1 MARKRGGLAG
11 IWDRNKGWIKPVA
24 TAAAG
29 ALTGGVGAAAL
40 GGLMSGLDRE
50 GKRGIGLDLGKAARG
65 AAEGYGTGMAGA
77 GVKGL
82 LTGGLKSNMTAM
94 EGLRG
99 AMKNYNR
106 LPFGMGGEG
115 AAGAAGPLAPQ
126 QAVGQGGGFFPG
138 TGGAGANPMDVLRGT
153 KSGGGSSLSNLLK
166 GVREN
171 KDLIGGA
178 VKGAQMFMP
187 DAGDNAALMTAETG
201 RQRLAMEQAEMDEAR
216 RIREARSEMTR
227 RLLAPYI
234 EQYSPALRGYLNG

>member
-1 MARKRGGLAG
+1 LAG
-11 IWDRNKGWIKPVA
+11 LYDRNKKIIKPLA
-24 TAAAG
+24 TGVAG

-77 GVKGL
+77 GLKGL
-82 LTGGLKSNMTAM
+82 LTGGTS
-94 EGLRG
+94 G
-99 AMKNYNR
+99 AQAALGQYNR

-115 AAGAAGPLAPQ
+115 AAGAAGPIAPQ

-138 TGGAGANPMDVLRGT
+138 TGGAGANPMDALRGG
-153 KSGGGSSLSNLLK
+153 KSGGGGSSLSGLLK
-166 GVREN
+166 GIREN

-187 DAGDNAALMTAETG
+187 DAGDEASLMNAETA
-201 RQRLAMEQAEMDEAR
+201 RQRLAMEQDEMNRQREEEEAR
-216 RIREARSEMTR
+216 RRRIAELLLPYARQQFPT
-227 RLLAPYI
+227 YFGG
-234 EQYSPALRGYLNG
+234 Q

>member
-1 MARKRGGLAG
+1 MAKKRGGLAG
-11 IWDRNKGWIKPVA
+11 IWDRNKNIIKPLA
-24 TAAAG
+24 TGVAG

-50 GKRGIGLDLGKAARG
+50 GKSGIGLDLGKAAKG
-65 AAEGYGTGMAGA
+65 AATGYGTGMAGA

-82 LTGGLKSNMTAM
+82 LTGGTA
-94 EGLRG
+94 GVKAALG
-99 AMKNYNR
+99 QYNR

-138 TGGAGANPMDVLRGT
+138 TGGAGVNPMDVLRGGRPG
-153 KSGGGSSLSNLLK
+153 GGGSSLSSLLK

-178 VKGAQMFMP
+178 AKGLQMALP
-187 DAGDNAALMTAETG
+187 DRDNEAALMTAETG
-201 RQRLAMEQAEMDEAR
+201 RRRLEMEQAEMDEAR